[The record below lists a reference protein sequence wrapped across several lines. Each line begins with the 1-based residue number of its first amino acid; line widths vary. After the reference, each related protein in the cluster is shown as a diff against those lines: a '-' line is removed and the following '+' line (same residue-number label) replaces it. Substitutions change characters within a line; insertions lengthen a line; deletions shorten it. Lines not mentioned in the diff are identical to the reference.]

1 MSHPG
6 LAITPTPLPKQQA
19 AAAEQAKN
27 WKSEMGG
34 GIRPIDYRKVGRKG
48 VN

>member
-6 LAITPTPLPKQQA
+6 LAESPHSLPKQQA
-19 AAAEQAKN
+19 AATEQAKN
-27 WKSEMGG
+27 WKSEMGEVSE
-34 GIRPIDYRKVGRKG
+34 PIDYRKVGKG